1 MESTKELEESQD
13 IEYEMRKQA
22 KDNNHKFITLQRE
35 FMVYPEVFYPP
46 EDGHAHFVNS
56 TINRMAT
63 EEIAKKTRQE
73 SIEFLE
79 VGCGAGFIGIS
90 VALSSEKC
98 HVWATDIID
107 EAVKNAKANAK
118 LHGVESRFH
127 AVKAN
132 VFDHEEI
139 NGRKFDMIYWN
150 HPWGGY
156 GTAPGT
162 KVEPLMRSLLDP
174 GYQGLQSY
182 LSKAKEY
189 LKESGRL
196 IVTFS
201 YFYGSE
207 ERFTEIASE
216 NGWNIKVVDEK
227 KCVQEI
233 EGKRIEHFTAM
244 VIELTEDVK

>member
-1 MESTKELEESQD
+1 
-13 IEYEMRKQA
+13 
-22 KDNNHKFITLQRE
+22 
-35 FMVYPEVFYPP
+35 
-46 EDGHAHFVNS
+46 
-56 TINRMAT
+56 
-63 EEIAKKTRQE
+63 
-73 SIEFLE
+73 
-79 VGCGAGFIGIS
+79 
-90 VALSSEKC
+90 
-98 HVWATDIID
+98 
-107 EAVKNAKANAK
+107 
-118 LHGVESRFH
+118 
-127 AVKAN
+127 
-132 VFDHEEI
+132 
-139 NGRKFDMIYWN
+139 MIYWN

-244 VIELTEDVK
+244 VIELIEDVK